1 MAIEEKKLDF
11 AKETHPHRMNSEER
25 RSQLLVAAACVFGKK
40 GFAGTTTKEIAHKA
54 NVTEALIFKHF
65 ENKEQLY
72 ECVFTEFKQD
82 ETFRHYLLEL
92 KSAMNEKNDEKVFE
106 TAGKLILH
114 KHRSNRDIYRMVIFS
129 MLENR
134 HSVLHLLKKQMQPIT
149 NDLTEYIKAR
159 TNDGFFACS
168 DPELYTIGLFGMIGQ
183 QGMLGE
189 LFRET
194 GDIPDDEIA
203 LKVFTKILID
213 SMRPSSIHSQKKKD
227 ETQ

>member
-1 MAIEEKKLDF
+1 MITEEKNPDR
-11 AKETHPHRMNSEER
+11 AREVPHHRMNSEER
-25 RSQLLVAAACVFGKK
+25 RRQLLAVAARVFGKK
-40 GFAGTTTKEIAHKA
+40 GFAGTTTKEIANKA

-72 ECVFTEFKQD
+72 ECVFTEIKQD
-82 ETFRHYLLEL
+82 ETFYNYLEEFRD
-92 KSAMNEKNDEKVFE
+92 AMLNEDDERVFE

-114 KHRSNRDIYRMVIFS
+114 KHRSNRDVYRMVMFS

-134 HSVLHLLKKQMQPIT
+134 QAVLHVLKKQMQPIT
-149 NDLTEYIKAR
+149 NELVDYIKAR
-159 TNDGFFACS
+159 TNAGYFNCA

-194 GDIPDDEIA
+194 GDIPDDYAA
-203 LKVFTKILID
+203 LKIFTKILID
-213 SMRPSSIHSQKKKD
+213 SMRPTSFHSQKKKD